1 MNTKLHAVTDT
12 NGRPIRFFMTA
23 GQVSD
28 YTGARA
34 LVNTLPAA
42 DWLLGDRGYDADWFR
57 EALIDKEKNALHSR
71 TEVTR
76 RTRQIRQAPLHEA
89 QPDRSHVRAIE
100 GLETRSHALR
110 PKPQSVPLSDR
121 SRRNS
126 DFSVISAD
134 PTDAAKIVQL
144 DMRIF
149 AGVGE
154 VSPRAGACTL
164 SLQKDPDSCGVL
176 RLSKLAKRAR
186 RFDFPTRC
194 RGAVVVVGPGRL
206 DGSFSVS

>member
-126 DFSVISAD
+126 DFLVLAPTLLTPRRSCNSTCAFSRVSVRCLHARA
-134 PTDAAKIVQL
+134 PAPCLCKKIQIPV
-144 DMRIF
+144 
-149 AGVGE
+149 A
-154 VSPRAGACTL
+154 
-164 SLQKDPDSCGVL
+164 
-176 RLSKLAKRAR
+176 
-186 RFDFPTRC
+186 
-194 RGAVVVVGPGRL
+194 
-206 DGSFSVS
+206 FSGYPS